1 MLKVHVSCVPLMEMR
16 LADLKIGRYRL
27 TPCVGVVVSPGP
39 IFALLLAAE
48 SRVLA
53 ILVVA
58 FGQPHTI
65 RAVLT
70 IVPVVI
76 ILIIVINAHVG
87 RAARNGERCKR
98 GGGEQHHAENTFR
111 VDHGILLDLC

>member
-1 MLKVHVSCVPLMEMR
+1 MEMR
-16 LADLKIGRYRL
+16 LGDLKISRYRL

-39 IFALLLAAE
+39 IFALLLVAE

-53 ILVVA
+53 IFIVA
-58 FGQPHTI
+58 FAQPHTI
-65 RAVLT
+65 RVVLT
-70 IVPVVI
+70 IVPVVVI
-76 ILIIVINAHVG
+76 RIIIVINTHMG
-87 RAARNGERCKR
+87 RAAGDGERCKR